1 MSTNK
6 TTDNVV
12 ADIYALMESKD
23 ADPSVDVEAEIEK
36 FGEGVKAL
44 MRTEFGRK
52 KREDNRRLR
61 LSNIGR
67 TDKYLWNHFNGTEGE
82 ELQPH
87 TYIKFM
93 YGHLIE
99 EMLLF
104 LTRMAGHTVTDEQ
117 KVCNVEGIVGHMD
130 CKIDGVVTDVK
141 SASSFGFKKFKD
153 GTLAYD
159 DPFGYIDQIKAY
171 AHSEGQTEFGW
182 LAMDKANG
190 HLTYL
195 KYDLNDTEAP
205 VYEVLRGD
213 IVDRVKHVKKLVEQP
228 EPVEWCYPPVP
239 DGKSGNS
246 KLSIG
251 CSYCQFKDHC
261 YPNLRVFA
269 YSYGPKYLVDVV
281 KEPKVQEVMPDE
293 EGFLVRT

>member
-1 MSTNK
+1 MTTEK
-6 TTDNVV
+6 TTDNLVD
-12 ADIYALMESKD
+12 DIYALMESKD
-23 ADPSVDVEAEIEK
+23 ADPSVDVEKEIEK

-52 KREDNRRLR
+52 KREDNRKLR

-67 TDKYLWNHFNGTEGE
+67 TDKYLWNHFNGTEKE
-82 ELQPH
+82 EIQPH
-87 TYIKFM
+87 TYVKFM

-99 EMLLF
+99 EMLIF
-104 LTRMAGHTVTDEQ
+104 LTRMAGHTVTNEQ
-117 KVCNVEGIVGHMD
+117 KVCKVNGIVGHMD
-130 CKIDGVVTDVK
+130 CSIDGVVTDVK

-153 GTLAYD
+153 GSLAFD

-171 AHSEGQTEFGW
+171 AHSEGETKFGW

-195 KYDLNDTEAP
+195 KYDLEDKQSP
-205 VYEVLRGD
+205 VYEILKAPITER
-213 IVDRVKHVKKLVEQP
+213 IEHVKKLVEQP
-228 EPVEWCYPPVP
+228 EPTEWCTQPVP
-239 DGKSGNS
+239 DGKSGNT

-261 YPNLRVFA
+261 YPNLRVFNYA
-269 YSYGPKYLVDVV
+269 YGPKYLVNVV
-281 KEPKVQEVMPDE
+281 NEPRVREILLDE
-293 EGFLVRT
+293 TGF

>member
-1 MSTNK
+1 MDKS
-6 TTDNVV
+6 TDNVV

-23 ADPSVDVEAEIEK
+23 ADPSVDVEAEIER

-67 TDKYLWNHFNGTEGE
+67 TDKYLWNHFNGTDGE

-87 TYIKFM
+87 TYVKFM

-104 LTRMAGHTVTDEQ
+104 LTRMAGHSVTDEQ
-117 KVCNVEGIVGHMD
+117 KVCKVDGIVGHMD

-153 GTLAYD
+153 GSLVYD

-171 AHSEGQTEFGW
+171 AHSCGETKVGW
-182 LAMDKANG
+182 LTMDKANG

-195 KYDLNDTEAP
+195 KYDLENTSNEKLKEPITNRVQHIKNIVEGDEPTE
-205 VYEVLRGD
+205 Y
-213 IVDRVKHVKKLVEQP
+213 
-228 EPVEWCYPPVP
+228 CYQPVP
-239 DGKSGNS
+239 DGKSGNM
-246 KLSIG
+246 KLAVG
-251 CSYCQFKDHC
+251 CSYCQFKEHC
-261 YPNLRVFA
+261 YPDLRVFNYA
-269 YSYGPKYLVDVV
+269 YGPKYLCTVIN
-281 KEPKVQEVMPDE
+281 EPKVREITFDE
-293 EGFLVRT
+293 TGF

>member
-1 MSTNK
+1 MK
-6 TTDNVV
+6 RVEDVV
-12 ADIYALMESKD
+12 QDIYALMESKD
-23 ADPSVDVEAEIEK
+23 ADPSVDVEAEIDR
-36 FGEGVKAL
+36 FGESVKEL

-104 LTRMAGHTVTDEQ
+104 LTRMAGHSVTDEQ

-195 KYDLNDTEAP
+195 KYDLTDTEAP
-205 VYEVLRGD
+205 VYEVLKGD

-293 EGFLVRT
+293 EGF

>member
-67 TDKYLWNHFNGTEGE
+67 TDKYLWNHYNGTEGE

-87 TYIKFM
+87 TYVKFM

-104 LTRMAGHTVTDEQ
+104 LTRMAGHSVTDEQ
-117 KVCNVEGIVGHMD
+117 KVCKVEGIVGHMD

-153 GTLAYD
+153 GTLAND

-195 KYDLNDTEAP
+195 KYDLNDIEAP
-205 VYEVLRGD
+205 VYEALKGD

-228 EPVEWCYPPVP
+228 EPVEWCYQPVP

-281 KEPKVQEVMPDE
+281 KEPKVQEVVPDE
-293 EGFLVRT
+293 EGF

>member
-1 MSTNK
+1 MTTEK
-6 TTDNVV
+6 TTDNLVD
-12 ADIYALMESKD
+12 DIYALMESKD
-23 ADPSVDVEAEIEK
+23 ADPAVDVEKEIEK

-52 KREDNRRLR
+52 KREENRKLR

-67 TDKYLWNHFNGTEGE
+67 TDKYLWNHFNGTEKE
-82 ELQPH
+82 EIQPH
-87 TYIKFM
+87 TYVKFM

-99 EMLLF
+99 EMLIF
-104 LTRMAGHTVTDEQ
+104 LTRMAGHTVTNEQ
-117 KVCNVEGIVGHMD
+117 KVCKVNGIVGHMD
-130 CKIDGVVTDVK
+130 CSIDGVVTDVK

-153 GTLAYD
+153 GSLAFD

-171 AHSEGQTEFGW
+171 AHSEGETKFGW

-195 KYDLNDTEAP
+195 KYDLEDKQSP
-205 VYEVLRGD
+205 VYEILKAPITER
-213 IVDRVKHVKKLVEQP
+213 IEHVKKLVEQP
-228 EPVEWCYPPVP
+228 EPTEWCTQPVP
-239 DGKSGNS
+239 DGKSGNT

-261 YPNLRVFA
+261 YPNLRVFNYA
-269 YSYGPKYLVDVV
+269 YGPKYLVNVV
-281 KEPKVQEVMPDE
+281 NEPRVREILLDE
-293 EGFLVRT
+293 TGF

>member
-12 ADIYALMESKD
+12 ADIYAMMESKN

-44 MRTEFGRK
+44 MRTEFGRE

-67 TDKYLWNHFNGTEGE
+67 TDRYLWNHYNGTAGE

-87 TYIKFM
+87 TYVKFM

-104 LTRMAGHTVTDEQ
+104 LTRMAGHSVTDEQ
-117 KVCNVEGIVGHMD
+117 KVCKVEGIVGHMD

-171 AHSEGQTEFGW
+171 AHSEGETEFGW

-195 KYDLNDTEAP
+195 KYDLTDTEAP
-205 VYEVLRGD
+205 VYEVLKGD

-228 EPVEWCYPPVP
+228 EPAEWCYQPIP

-246 KLSIG
+246 KLSTG

-293 EGFLVRT
+293 EGF

>member
-6 TTDNVV
+6 TTDTVV
-12 ADIYALMESKD
+12 QDIYALMESKD

-36 FGEGVKAL
+36 FGESVKAL

-52 KREDNRRLR
+52 KREDNRKLR

-67 TDKYLWNHFNGTEGE
+67 TDRYLWNHFNGTEGE

-87 TYIKFM
+87 TYVKFM

-104 LTRMAGHTVTDEQ
+104 LTRMAGHSVTDEQ
-117 KVCNVEGIVGHMD
+117 KVCKVEGVVGHMD

-153 GTLAYD
+153 GTLAND

-171 AHSEGQTEFGW
+171 AHDCGETQVGW
-182 LAMDKANG
+182 LTMDKANG

-195 KYDLNDTEAP
+195 KYDLENVENEKLKEP
-205 VYEVLRGD
+205 V
-213 IVDRVKHVKKLVEQP
+213 VDRVKHIKQLVEGD
-228 EPVEWCYPPVP
+228 EPTEYCYDPVP
-239 DGKSGNS
+239 DGKSGNM
-246 KLSIG
+246 KLAVG
-251 CSYCQFKDHC
+251 CSYCQFKEHC
-261 YPNLRVFA
+261 YPDMRVFA

-293 EGFLVRT
+293 EGF

>member
-44 MRTEFGRK
+44 MRTEFGRE

-67 TDKYLWNHFNGTEGE
+67 TDRYLWNHYNGTAGE

-87 TYIKFM
+87 TYVKFM

-104 LTRMAGHTVTDEQ
+104 LTRMAGHTVTEEQ
-117 KVCNVEGIVGHMD
+117 RVCKVEGIVGHMD

-153 GTLAYD
+153 GTLAND

-171 AHSEGQTEFGW
+171 AYDCGETQVGW
-182 LAMDKANG
+182 LTMDKANG

-195 KYDLNDTEAP
+195 KYDLENVENEKLKEP
-205 VYEVLRGD
+205 
-213 IVDRVKHVKKLVEQP
+213 IVDRVKHIKQLVEGD
-228 EPVEWCYPPVP
+228 EPTEYCYDPVP
-239 DGKSGNS
+239 DGKSGNM
-246 KLSIG
+246 KLAMG
-251 CSYCQFKDHC
+251 CSYCQFKEHC
-261 YPNLRVFA
+261 YPNMRVFA

-293 EGFLVRT
+293 EGF

>member
-1 MSTNK
+1 MSINK

-52 KREDNRRLR
+52 KREDNRKLR

-67 TDKYLWNHFNGTEGE
+67 TDRYLWNHVNGTEGE
-82 ELQPH
+82 KIQPH
-87 TYIKFM
+87 TYVKFM

-104 LTRMAGHTVTDEQ
+104 LTRMAGHSVTDEQ
-117 KVCNVEGIVGHMD
+117 KVCKVEGIVGHMD

-171 AHSEGQTEFGW
+171 AHSEGQTKFGW

-195 KYDLNDTEAP
+195 KYDLTDTEAP
-205 VYEVLRGD
+205 VYEALKGD

-228 EPVEWCYPPVP
+228 EPVEWCYQPIP

-281 KEPKVQEVMPDE
+281 KEPKVQEVVPDE
-293 EGFLVRT
+293 EGF

>member
-1 MSTNK
+1 MK

-12 ADIYALMESKD
+12 QDIYALMESKD

-52 KREDNRRLR
+52 KREDNRKLR

-67 TDKYLWNHFNGTEGE
+67 TDRYLWNHFNGTEGE

-87 TYIKFM
+87 TYVKFM

-104 LTRMAGHTVTDEQ
+104 LTRMAGHSVTDEQ
-117 KVCNVEGIVGHMD
+117 KVCKVEGVVGHMD

-171 AHSEGQTEFGW
+171 AHSEGETEFGW

-195 KYDLNDTEAP
+195 KYDLTDTEAP
-205 VYEVLRGD
+205 VYEALKGD

-228 EPVEWCYPPVP
+228 EPAEWCYQPIP

-246 KLSIG
+246 KLSTG

-293 EGFLVRT
+293 EGF

>member
-1 MSTNK
+1 MSINK

-12 ADIYALMESKD
+12 QDIYALMESKD

-36 FGEGVKAL
+36 FGEGIKEL

-52 KREDNRRLR
+52 KREDNRKLR

-67 TDKYLWNHFNGTEGE
+67 TDRYLWNHFNGTDGE
-82 ELQPH
+82 KLLPH

-117 KVCNVEGIVGHMD
+117 KVCKVEGVVGHMD

-153 GTLAYD
+153 GSLVD
-159 DPFGYIDQIKAY
+159 DDSFGYIDQIKAY
-171 AHSEGQTEFGW
+171 AHDCGETQVGW
-182 LAMDKANG
+182 LTMDKANG

-195 KYDLNDTEAP
+195 KYDLENTDSEKLK
-205 VYEVLRGD
+205 ES
-213 IVDRVKHVKKLVEQP
+213 IVDRVKHIKQLVEGD
-228 EPVEWCYPPVP
+228 EPTEYCYDPVP
-239 DGKSGNS
+239 DGKSGNM
-246 KLSIG
+246 KLAIG
-251 CSYCQFKDHC
+251 CSYCQFKEHC
-261 YPNLRVFA
+261 YPNMRVFK
-269 YSYGPKYLVDVV
+269 YSFGPKFLVDVV
-281 KEPKVQEVMPDE
+281 NEPRVEEITLDE
-293 EGFLVRT
+293 TGF

>member
-1 MSTNK
+1 MDKS
-6 TTDNVV
+6 TDNVV

-23 ADPSVDVEAEIEK
+23 ADPSVDVEAEIER

-67 TDKYLWNHFNGTEGE
+67 TDKYLWNHFNGTDGE

-87 TYIKFM
+87 TYVKFM

-104 LTRMAGHTVTDEQ
+104 LTRMAGHSVTDEQ
-117 KVCNVEGIVGHMD
+117 KVCEVDGIIGHMD

-153 GTLAYD
+153 GSLVYD

-171 AHSEGQTEFGW
+171 AHSCGETKAGW
-182 LAMDKANG
+182 LTMDKANG

-195 KYDLNDTEAP
+195 KYDLENTSNEKLKEP
-205 VYEVLRGD
+205 
-213 IVDRVKHVKKLVEQP
+213 ITDRVQHIKNIVEGE
-228 EPVEWCYPPVP
+228 EPTEYCYAPVP
-239 DGKSGNS
+239 DGKAGNM
-246 KLSIG
+246 KLAVG
-251 CSYCQFKDHC
+251 CSYCQFKEHC
-261 YPNLRVFA
+261 YPYMRVFK
-269 YSYGPKYLVDVV
+269 YSFGPK
-281 KEPKVQEVMPDE
+281 
-293 EGFLVRT
+293 FLVKVVSEPRVEEITFDETGF

>member
-1 MSTNK
+1 MAKGVEVK
-6 TTDNVV
+6 TTDNLVS
-12 ADIYALMESKD
+12 DIYALMESKD
-23 ADPSVDVEAEIEK
+23 ADPSVDVEKEIEK

-52 KREDNRRLR
+52 KREDNRKLR

-67 TDKYLWNHFNGTEGE
+67 TDKYLWNHFNGTEKE
-82 ELQPH
+82 EIQPH
-87 TYIKFM
+87 TYVKFM

-99 EMLLF
+99 EMLIF
-104 LTRMAGHTVTDEQ
+104 LTRMAGHTVTNEQ
-117 KVCNVEGIVGHMD
+117 KVCKVDGIVGHMD
-130 CKIDGVVTDVK
+130 CSIDGVVTDVK

-153 GTLAYD
+153 GSLAFD

-171 AHSEGQTEFGW
+171 AHAEGETKFGW

-195 KYDLNDTEAP
+195 KYDLEDKQSP
-205 VYEVLRGD
+205 VYEILKAPITER
-213 IVDRVKHVKKLVEQP
+213 IEHVKKLVEQP
-228 EPVEWCYPPVP
+228 EPTEWCTQPVP
-239 DGKSGNS
+239 DGKSGNT

-261 YPNLRVFA
+261 YPNLRVFNYA
-269 YSYGPKYLVDVV
+269 YGPKYLVNVV
-281 KEPKVQEVMPDE
+281 NEPRVREILLDE
-293 EGFLVRT
+293 TGF

>member
-1 MSTNK
+1 MTTEK
-6 TTDNVV
+6 TTDNLVD
-12 ADIYALMESKD
+12 DIYALMESKD
-23 ADPSVDVEAEIEK
+23 ADPSVDVEKEIEK

-67 TDKYLWNHFNGTEGE
+67 TDKYLWNHFNGTEKE
-82 ELQPH
+82 EIQPH
-87 TYIKFM
+87 TYVKFM

-99 EMLLF
+99 EMLIF
-104 LTRMAGHTVTDEQ
+104 LTRMAGHTVTNEQ
-117 KVCNVEGIVGHMD
+117 KVCKVNGIVGHMD
-130 CKIDGVVTDVK
+130 CSIDGVVTDVK

-153 GTLAYD
+153 GSLAFD

-171 AHSEGQTEFGW
+171 AHAEGETKFGW

-195 KYDLNDTEAP
+195 KYDLEDKQAAVYDILKAPITERI
-205 VYEVLRGD
+205 E
-213 IVDRVKHVKKLVEQP
+213 HVKKLVEQP
-228 EPVEWCYPPVP
+228 EPKEWCTQPVP
-239 DGKSGNS
+239 DGKSGNT

-261 YPNLRVFA
+261 YPNLRVFNYA
-269 YSYGPKYLVDVV
+269 YGPKYLVNVV
-281 KEPKVQEVMPDE
+281 NEPRVREILLDE
-293 EGFLVRT
+293 TGF

>member
-1 MSTNK
+1 MAEGIEEK
-6 TTDNVV
+6 TTDTVV
-12 ADIYALMESKD
+12 QDIYALMESKD

-36 FGEGVKAL
+36 FGEGIKEL

-52 KREDNRRLR
+52 KREDNRKLR

-67 TDKYLWNHFNGTEGE
+67 TDRYLWNHFNGTDGE
-82 ELQPH
+82 KLLPH

-117 KVCNVEGIVGHMD
+117 KVCKVEGVVGHMD

-153 GTLAYD
+153 GSLVD
-159 DPFGYIDQIKAY
+159 DDSFGYIDQIKAY
-171 AHSEGQTEFGW
+171 AHDCGETQVGW
-182 LAMDKANG
+182 LTMDKANG

-195 KYDLNDTEAP
+195 KYDLENTDSEKLK
-205 VYEVLRGD
+205 ES
-213 IVDRVKHVKKLVEQP
+213 IVDRVKHIKQLVEGD
-228 EPVEWCYPPVP
+228 EPTEYCYDPVP
-239 DGKSGNS
+239 DGKSGNM
-246 KLSIG
+246 KLAIG
-251 CSYCQFKDHC
+251 CSYCQFKEHC
-261 YPNLRVFA
+261 YPNMRVFK
-269 YSYGPKYLVDVV
+269 YSFGPKFLVDVV
-281 KEPKVQEVMPDE
+281 NEPRVEEITLDE
-293 EGFLVRT
+293 TGF

>member
-12 ADIYALMESKD
+12 QDIYALMESKD

-44 MRTEFGRK
+44 MRAEFGRN

-82 ELQPH
+82 KIQPH
-87 TYIKFM
+87 TYVKFM

-104 LTRMAGHTVTDEQ
+104 LTRMAGHSVTDEQ
-117 KVCNVEGIVGHMD
+117 KVCKVEGIVGHMD

-182 LAMDKANG
+182 LTMDKANG

-195 KYDLNDTEAP
+195 KYDLNDIEAP
-205 VYEVLRGD
+205 VYETLKGD
-213 IVDRVKHVKKLVEQP
+213 IVDRVKHVKNLVEQS
-228 EPVEWCYPPVP
+228 EPVKWCYQPVP
-239 DGKSGNS
+239 DGKSGNL

-261 YPNLRVFA
+261 YPNLRVCA

-281 KEPKVQEVMPDE
+281 KEPKVQEVVLDE
-293 EGFLVRT
+293 EGF

>member
-104 LTRMAGHTVTDEQ
+104 LTRMAGHSVTDEQ

-195 KYDLNDTEAP
+195 KYDLTDTEAP
-205 VYEVLRGD
+205 VYEVLKGD

-293 EGFLVRT
+293 EGF